1 MNDCQDETTPAPTTT
16 TPGAPD
22 LIVSSVELVEGELSV
37 CEDTSF
43 KVEATVTNIGTA
55 DAVSTQISSHSG
67 ERYFQLDWYLVERSA
82 STGEVLYK
90 ELIRG
95 GRDQVY
101 GAIAPGETRTESLSL
116 SNGVE
121 IAYQPRPAGGRTYTI
136 EVVADAISNMVL
148 ESNEDNNM
156 RPLKVFVH
164 ERLPR

>member
-1 MNDCQDETTPAPTTT
+1 MLSTNV
-16 TPGAPD
+16 PD

-43 KVEATVTNIGTA
+43 KVEATVTNIGSA

-82 STGEVLYK
+82 SSGEVLYK

-121 IAYQPRPAGGRTYTI
+121 VAYKPRPAGGRAAPGVQ
-136 EVVADAISNMVL
+136 ERHNQHCPKRRDVALPQRDERFRTHRHKRHTVL
-148 ESNEDNNM
+148 PPAS
-156 RPLKVFVH
+156 
-164 ERLPR
+164 